1 MLLRLQSGLTYQ
13 LVIRIN
19 EFQIAWR
26 L

>member
-1 MLLRLQSGLTYQ
+1 LLRLQSGLTYQ